1 MLLNIFATD
10 SKIVLWLTNLF
21 IQQDESFFVLTRIA
35 LFRNF
40 FNKLLFGFDCNDF
53 EQFVRRSDLFS

>member
-21 IQQDESFFVLTRIA
+21 IQQDESFFCSYKNSFIPK
-35 LFRNF
+35 LFQQTF
-40 FNKLLFGFDCNDF
+40 FW
-53 EQFVRRSDLFS
+53 VRLQ